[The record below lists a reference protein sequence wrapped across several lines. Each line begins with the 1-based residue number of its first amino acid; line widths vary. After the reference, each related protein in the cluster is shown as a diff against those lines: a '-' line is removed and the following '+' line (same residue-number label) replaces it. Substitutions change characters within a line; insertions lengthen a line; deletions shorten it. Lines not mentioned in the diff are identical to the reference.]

1 MTGWVS
7 RESASIVV
15 IGQRVSSNLFLYV
28 ENDFR
33 RLRFFYFRRFHQY
46 FKYAYGIPEDIGW
59 NPAIPWNAVG
69 ITPRYG
75 VGGGAVYPGGP
86 PSSAT

>member
-1 MTGWVS
+1 MTGWVW

-15 IGQRVSSNLFLYV
+15 IGQRVSSNLFL
-28 ENDFR
+28 FR
-33 RLRFFYFRRFHQY
+33 PMWKTSARFFYFHQY

-59 NPAIPWNAVG
+59 NPAIPWNVVG

-75 VGGGAVYPGGP
+75 VGAVYPGGP